1 MMTLTAD
8 LPMRRPARVAL
19 FAALAAALGFLFS
32 PIPNIELV
40 TFSLFM
46 AGYALGFAAG
56 MAASVLAVLL
66 YFGMNPY
73 GSSFVFP
80 PLLAAQLLAGIFI
93 SCLGSVFARVMPPT
107 RMQGISGRILL
118 MPFAALAALALPI
131 FPTLAFAVSS
141 GGNWQGW
148 VALGLL
154 MTSWGF
160 IFNLIVFLTA
170 LAPMVQQLRR
180 LEARSGR

>member
-1 MMTLTAD
+1 
-8 LPMRRPARVAL
+8 
-19 FAALAAALGFLFS
+19 
-32 PIPNIELV
+32 
-40 TFSLFM
+40 
-46 AGYALGFAAG
+46 
-56 MAASVLAVLL
+56 
-66 YFGMNPY
+66 
-73 GSSFVFP
+73 
-80 PLLAAQLLAGIFI
+80 
-93 SCLGSVFARVMPPT
+93 MPPT

-131 FPTLAFAVSS
+131 FPTLAFAVGS